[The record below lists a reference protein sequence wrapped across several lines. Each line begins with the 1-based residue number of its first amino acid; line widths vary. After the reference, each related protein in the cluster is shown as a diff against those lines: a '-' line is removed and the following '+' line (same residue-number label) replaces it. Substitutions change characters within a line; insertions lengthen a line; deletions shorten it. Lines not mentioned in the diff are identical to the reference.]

1 MSLRSYPSALFGDA
15 RRVSD
20 SGMYYSGV
28 PSVVLSI
35 LETAVYHLLIHPS
48 FNEIV
53 CEARESTDRISLFVP
68 AGLSIVG
75 KNGWRPKTSPQPQAL
90 TSASTVTYIQQ

>member
-1 MSLRSYPSALFGDA
+1 MTRRLAAGVPLCTGDAVCGSSFMYWMSLRSDPSALFGDA

-20 SGMYYSGV
+20 RGMYYSGV

-35 LETAVYHLLIHPS
+35 LEAAVYRLLIHPS

-53 CEARESTDRISLFVP
+53 CEAR
-68 AGLSIVG
+68 
-75 KNGWRPKTSPQPQAL
+75 
-90 TSASTVTYIQQ
+90 